1 MVICTSSSIKAT
13 RSCCGFLSVSR
24 GKRCSSNMETGA
36 TATLPRFPRCS
47 QAASSSIE
55 PYLALSKIGAGEDAR
70 SPFAHH
76 VHCCNSTTP
85 PQPTARPFLVTAT
98 HDFPF
103 TVNESDF
110 LQLFIRKRLEC
121 AISDGIGF
129 HAKRDDISCICLG
142 VFGDFEKHGETKKRM
157 AYTL

>member
-1 MVICTSSSIKAT
+1 MLGAHLRTTSIAAT
-13 RSCCGFLSVSR
+13 RRHHFNLHHD
-24 GKRCSSNMETGA
+24 
-36 TATLPRFPRCS
+36 FP
-47 QAASSSIE
+47 
-55 PYLALSKIGAGEDAR
+55 
-70 SPFAHH
+70 
-76 VHCCNSTTP
+76 
-85 PQPTARPFLVTAT
+85 VTAT